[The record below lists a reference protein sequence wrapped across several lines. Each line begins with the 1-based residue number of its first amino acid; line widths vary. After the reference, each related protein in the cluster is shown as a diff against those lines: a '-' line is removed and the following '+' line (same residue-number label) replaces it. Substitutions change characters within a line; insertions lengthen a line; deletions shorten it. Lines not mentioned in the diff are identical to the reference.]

1 MPYLRALDVFPPDDA
16 IVSSREADTIEE
28 KTNEKKIVNIS
39 LILNFIVIIEIDT
52 RDFSSGR
59 TCKGK
64 KQRCKPLCKGKIQKI
79 LIQFGSKIDLL
90 EYRVLYLSSSIK
102 KHHRHLR

>member
-1 MPYLRALDVFPPDDA
+1 MPYLRGLDVFPPDDA
-16 IVSSREADTIEE
+16 IVSSREADTIEG

-79 LIQFGSKIDLL
+79 DSIW
-90 EYRVLYLSSSIK
+90 LSDRPFEVSSFIFEFF
-102 KHHRHLR
+102 H